1 MLLIPLSKSLMF
13 KQFSCLQQKAKFI
26 KRSNFSDI
34 FADFF
39 YFYCANEH
47 KCIFLVYWFNERL
60 EQYKLLFLFLC
71 QRAGRS
77 GIFSHTQQ
85 GWFRSVSAFCT
96 DGGIKSIGVASRVVN
111 PFVML
116 KIHAFSFSGHESDG
130 SATRRTAWITDRFK
144 YTAKT
149 LRTEHEQWSR
159 APFKL
164 FSKVWNFLP
173 INFKTA
179 KMFAKMI

>member
-1 MLLIPLSKSLMF
+1 MT
-13 KQFSCLQQKAKFI
+13 
-26 KRSNFSDI
+26 
-34 FADFF
+34 FF
-39 YFYCANEH
+39 FTSTVQMNVNAS
-47 KCIFLVYWFNERL
+47 FWFNDWL
-60 EQYKLLFLFLC
+60 GQYKLLFYMFLC

-85 GWFRSVSAFCT
+85 ECFRNVSAFCT
-96 DGGIKSIGVASRVVN
+96 DGGIKWIWVASRVVN

-116 KIHAFSFSGHESDG
+116 KIHAFLFSGHESELSTTG
-130 SATRRTAWITDRFK
+130 RTAWITDRFM

-164 FSKVWNFLP
+164 FSKVLHFLP
-173 INFKTA
+173 INSA
-179 KMFAKMI
+179 KFQKWFSSWLYTR